1 MTMEDERWLDDVTP
15 INLER
20 SGRDVCVFLFLF
32 FLYFWGG
39 KALGNQSRILT
50 RLLPYRTN
58 LASTDETQSHKK
70 TRTSRIRINTTVR
83 SQGRARNL
91 RLTFVCWYCQ

>member
-1 MTMEDERWLDDVTP
+1 MEDERWLDDVTP

-70 TRTSRIRINTTVR
+70 TRTSRIRICT
-83 SQGRARNL
+83 RASREWHRRRKVSGKND
-91 RLTFVCWYCQ
+91 